1 MGTVMEQRVTTDD
14 ALPDHV
20 GTVIVGSGFAGLC
33 TAIKLDEAGRHDYL
47 ILERGDDVG
56 GTWRDNSYPGC
67 ACDVPSHLYSF
78 SFSPNPDWLHS
89 FSRQPQILDYLRG
102 IARDYGVLPH
112 VRLRTAMTAARW
124 DDATSR
130 WTIETERGSLT
141 ADRLVS
147 AMGPLSAPSIP
158 AIPGIERFEGTT
170 FHSAAWDHDHDLSGE
185 RVAVIG
191 TGASAIQFVP
201 HVQKAAGHLTLF
213 QRTAPWV
220 LPRRD
225 RRYAK
230 WERQLNHVLP
240 AVQRSVRAL
249 MYTVR
254 EILLVGFT
262 IRPNLLAK
270 LEKLALRH
278 LRSQVSDPV
287 LQAKLTPNFRLGC
300 KRILASNDYYPALA
314 ADNAEVVTDRI
325 VEVLPHAVVTQAS
338 DGSRS
343 EHATDTII
351 YGTGFR
357 VTEPPAAEM
366 IWGSGGR
373 RLAEAWADNGMSAL
387 HGLTIAG
394 FPNLFF
400 LIGPNT
406 GLGHTSIVVMIEAQ
420 VRYLVDLLGQV
431 DRAGLG
437 VVEAREDV
445 QRAYNTELQRK
456 LVGTVWDI
464 GGCNSWYLDKQ
475 GRNTTLWPTFTFTFM
490 RQLRTADLDEYD
502 VRPAA
507 RRDESVPA

>member
-1 MGTVMEQRVTTDD
+1 MHEAMEQPVTTADP
-14 ALPDHV
+14 LPDHV

-47 ILERGDDVG
+47 ILERGADVG

-67 ACDVPSHLYSF
+67 ACDIPSHLYSF

-158 AIPGIERFEGTT
+158 AIPGIENFAGTA
-170 FHSAAWDHDHDLSGE
+170 FHSAQWNHDRDLSGD

-201 HVQKAAGHLTLF
+201 HVQQAARQMTLY

-225 RRYAK
+225 RRYAR
-230 WERQLNHVLP
+230 WERRLNRVVP
-240 AVQRSVRAL
+240 AVQRAIRAQ
-249 MYTVR
+249 MYLFR
-254 EILLVGFT
+254 EFVFIGF
-262 IRPNLLAK
+262 RKPKMLAK
-270 LEKLALRH
+270 LERVATRH
-278 LRSQVSDPV
+278 LHSQVSDPA
-287 LQAKLTPNFRLGC
+287 LRAKLTPHFRLGC
-300 KRILASNDYYPALA
+300 KRILASNEYFPALA
-314 ADNAEVVTDRI
+314 ADNAEVVTDPI
-325 VEVLPHAVVTQAS
+325 VEVLPHAIVTEAP
-338 DGSRS
+338 DGSRT
-343 EHATDTII
+343 EHPTDTII
-351 YGTGFR
+351 FGTGFR

-366 IWGSGGR
+366 IWGSDGN
-373 RLAEAWADNGMSAL
+373 RLADVWSAQGMSAL

-394 FPNLFF
+394 FPNLYF
-400 LIGPNT
+400 LVGPNT
-406 GLGHTSIVVMIEAQ
+406 GLGHNSIVLMIEAQ
-420 VRYLVDLLGQV
+420 VRYLLDLLAKA
-431 DRAGLG
+431 DRGGFA
-437 VVEAREDV
+437 VVEARPAV
-445 QRAYNTELQRK
+445 QAEYNEGIQRS
-456 LVGTVWDI
+456 LEGTVWDV
-464 GGCNSWYLDKQ
+464 GGCKSWYLDKD

-490 RQLRTADLDEYD
+490 KQLRTADLAEYD

-507 RRDESVPA
+507 RPASTVSA

>member
-1 MGTVMEQRVTTDD
+1 MEEHMTTND

-33 TAIKLDEAGRHDYL
+33 AAIKLAEAGYDYL

-78 SFSPNPDWLHS
+78 SFSPNPDWHHS

-112 VRLRTAMTAARW
+112 VRLRTPMTAARW

-130 WTIETERGSLT
+130 WLIETEQGALT

-158 AIPGIERFEGTT
+158 QIPGIESFEGAT

-201 HVQKAAGHLTLF
+201 HVQRVAGHLALF

-230 WERQLNHVLP
+230 WERRLNHVFP
-240 AVQRSVRAL
+240 AVQRAIRAQ
-249 MYTVR
+249 MYVFR
-254 EILLVGFT
+254 EFVLIGFLKPKIFAKIERVG
-262 IRPNLLAK
+262 
-270 LEKLALRH
+270 LRH
-278 LRSQVSDPV
+278 MQSAVSDPQ
-287 LQAKLTPNFRLGC
+287 LRAKLTPHFRLGC
-300 KRILASNDYYPALA
+300 KRVLASNDYYPALA
-314 ADNAEVVTDRI
+314 ADNAEVVTEPI
-325 VEVLPHAVVTQAS
+325 VEVLPHGIVTAS
-338 DGSRS
+338 PDGTRT
-343 EHATDTII
+343 EHPTDTII

-366 IWGSGGR
+366 IWGSGGQ
-373 RLAEAWADNGMSAL
+373 RLADLWSAEGMAA
-387 HGLTIAG
+387 HRGLTIAG
-394 FPNLFF
+394 FPNLYF
-400 LIGPNT
+400 LVGPNT
-406 GLGHTSIVVMIEAQ
+406 GLGHNSIVLMIEAQ
-420 VRYLVDLLGQV
+420 VRYLVDLV
-431 DRAGLG
+431 TRADRAGLG
-437 VVEAREDV
+437 VVEARSSV
-445 QRAYNTELQRK
+445 QRAYNVELQRK
-456 LVGTVWDI
+456 LVGTVWDV
-464 GGCNSWYLDKQ
+464 GGCQSWYLDKR

-490 RQLRTADLDEYD
+490 KQLRTADLDEYD
-502 VRPAA
+502 LRPT